1 LFFFISFFLSSLL
14 IYLDLHCLDI
24 VYSTESDRM
33 NRNAILACDPCGG
46 RIEDFYKD
54 TTHDPVICKSPK
66 GSLKTLKAGSNFATD
81 IDIELR
87 SRLKAIKMEEENG
100 EDVSG
105 KEIERSSQLLATR
118 LDKLHKELD
127 SKNKIVSSYEAIKV
141 EMDRKKEENK
151 ELKCRVFSLETATVI
166 LQQELSVMRAL
177 HKQQEKQATP
187 VKAANSMQAVTLQD
201 MSIDIT
207 SPVRAYMSITDCG
220 EDAAYLGQEQGQG
233 QDILC
238 SGPETGTAVAGAGA
252 EAEMMK
258 SSLQSI
264 FDADDILESRYTVP
278 LLECGGRGALDAD
291 KENEENECNNRDRR
305 REDSTPSKG
314 TVQETD
320 WTVAAAE

>member
-1 LFFFISFFLSSLL
+1 
-14 IYLDLHCLDI
+14 
-24 VYSTESDRM
+24 M
-33 NRNAILACDPCGG
+33 
-46 RIEDFYKD
+46 
-54 TTHDPVICKSPK
+54 ICKSPK

-87 SRLKAIKMEEENG
+87 NRLKAIKMEDENG

-105 KEIERSSQLLATR
+105 KEIERTSQLLATR

-187 VKAANSMQAVTLQD
+187 VKAAHSMHAVTLQD
-201 MSIDIT
+201 VNIDIA

-220 EDAAYLGQEQGQG
+220 EGGAYQGQEQGQG
-233 QDILC
+233 LGQGQDVLC
-238 SGPETGTAVAGAGA
+238 GGPEAGTAEAVAGV
-252 EAEMMK
+252 EVEMMK

-264 FDADDILESRYTVP
+264 FDAEDTMEARYTVP
-278 LLECGGRGALDAD
+278 LIEFGGRGEVDAD

-305 REDSTPSKG
+305 RADSTPSKG
-314 TVQETD
+314 AVQEID
-320 WTVAAAE
+320 WTVAATE